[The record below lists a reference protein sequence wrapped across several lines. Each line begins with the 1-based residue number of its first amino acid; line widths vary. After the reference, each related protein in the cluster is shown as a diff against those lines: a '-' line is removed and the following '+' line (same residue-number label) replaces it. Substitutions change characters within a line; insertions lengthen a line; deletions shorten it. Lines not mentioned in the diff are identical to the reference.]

1 MRKYYIGI
9 IASLVTFIS
18 CEPKVIADFEIT
30 NNSGS
35 RIDSL
40 KIGGKKAY
48 NTSFISIRPN
58 EKAHYKADMTSAIQT
73 DSSYIISYKQNNETI
88 LLPFQYFI
96 NRYPNNKLILIDIQ
110 KDTLSMD
117 IEF

>member
-1 MRKYYIGI
+1 MNQK
-9 IASLVTFIS
+9 L
-18 CEPKVIADFEIT
+18 
-30 NNSGS
+30 S
-35 RIDSL
+35 RIL
-40 KIGGKKAY
+40 KLQIILGQELIHLKLEERKL
-48 NTSFISIRPN
+48 TILHFISIRPN
-58 EKAHYKADMTSAIQT
+58 EKVHYKADMTSAIQT